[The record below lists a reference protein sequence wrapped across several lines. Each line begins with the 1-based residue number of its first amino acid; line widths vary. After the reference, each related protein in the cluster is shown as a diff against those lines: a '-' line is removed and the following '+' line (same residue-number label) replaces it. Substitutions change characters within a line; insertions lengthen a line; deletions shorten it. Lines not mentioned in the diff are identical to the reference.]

1 MSRENRISNTRI
13 RYGRCANE
21 ECEMCSKDVKHPII
35 QEISSRKEFVCEKCG
50 RELHECLPPQ
60 SAWDKY
66 KKLIIGGVAV
76 IVVGGVVAGITL
88 IPSKELPEGDSVE
101 VAVDDLNEV
110 ENQVVTMPQE
120 VVETATDEETNM
132 TQIEDENVSKDA
144 EPADEPK
151 EQKVLNGH
159 GTVNL
164 GYASYTGD
172 LKNGKPHG
180 YGTLTYKKSCKIV
193 ESQEFVASP
202 GDTFEGDFREGRI
215 SGMGYW
221 THGGNKTA
229 IKP

>member
-1 MSRENRISNTRI
+1 MSRENRGSNTRL

-60 SAWDKY
+60 SGWDKY

-76 IVVGGVVAGITL
+76 IVVAGVVAGVTL
-88 IPSKELPEGDSVE
+88 MPKSETDEDEIEAYEDFTEQDTVAETTPVDTVE
-101 VAVDDLNEV
+101 VAPEVTVDETSVKEEV
-110 ENQVVTMPQE
+110 KKE
-120 VVETATDEETNM
+120 VK
-132 TQIEDENVSKDA
+132 Q
-144 EPADEPK
+144 
-151 EQKVLNGH
+151 VLNGR

-193 ESQEFVASP
+193 DSQDFVASP
-202 GDTFEGDFREGRI
+202 GDTFEGDFRDGRI
-215 SGMGYW
+215 SGIGYW
-221 THGGNKTA
+221 THDGNKTA
-229 IKP
+229 VKP